1 MLRGK
6 SSVLLIDLLIKTKI
20 MIEISF
26 YLNLQG
32 NKYHKSTLATGR
44 TFGGET
50 EVSSFHSGGC
60 GELESLHHN
69 VMLGGGCYQR
79 WNLCLSLAENNW
91 EYSRFFEQDEAQNL
105 GRLSPKAVPD
115 IIYIFCHSRLILF
128 HNGMVL
134 HCLLTVLITEE
145 CPFCRSLRYRKRVH
159 ITLSLFAILH
169 S

>member
-1 MLRGK
+1 
-6 SSVLLIDLLIKTKI
+6 

-69 VMLGGGCYQR
+69 VMLGGGG
-79 WNLCLSLAENNW
+79 NVIKDEIDACLWQKIIESI
-91 EYSRFFEQDEAQNL
+91 RGF
-105 GRLSPKAVPD
+105 LSKMKHKIWV
-115 IIYIFCHSRLILF
+115 
-128 HNGMVL
+128 V
-134 HCLLTVLITEE
+134 
-145 CPFCRSLRYRKRVH
+145 
-159 ITLSLFAILH
+159 
-169 S
+169 